1 MQALHPFKQMGKR
14 PRSRTAPNNSFKPK
28 LLRYTKGM
36 AGKAC
41 HAFGSTTQFGLTQ
54 VLGIGEGMRDVY
66 LRAKG
71 AIAYV
76 VVETREG
83 DESIGTAFHIGDG
96 YFITAKHVLEGNRI
110 QEISIT
116 QPLSA
121 STGYHDNHL
130 SEEIRPRSLKVA
142 GEPKLADGDVD
153 VAVLRVEA
161 AENIPAIKLSSTDD
175 IYQSEDILLLS
186 RVVCVGYPPI
196 PLTTHPFQVA
206 VDGKINA
213 LVRVRGSKYLTYVVS
228 ATSRGGFS
236 GGPLIDES
244 GLAIGLV
251 TESLVRDNH
260 PVEAG
265 FFTCLSISAAAT
277 LALESG
283 WSPDDSIFYKDID
296 SLAWVKLAL
305 PDTARLNPHTHDASI
320 YVYDDDRDVYVSFSC
335 HDPEVVNIAE
345 SAFASICPLHERQLV
360 ESGLIWTP
368 KNNPSSSELERAAI
382 VARDSL
388 IAAGFRV
395 VSQRFSGGWAN
406 A

>member
-1 MQALHPFKQMGKR
+1 
-14 PRSRTAPNNSFKPK
+14 
-28 LLRYTKGM
+28 
-36 AGKAC
+36 
-41 HAFGSTTQFGLTQ
+41 
-54 VLGIGEGMRDVY
+54 MRDVY
-66 LRAKG
+66 LKAKG

-96 YFITAKHVLEGNRI
+96 YFVTAKHVVEGNQIR
-110 QEISIT
+110 ELSIT
-116 QPLSA
+116 QPLRA
-121 STGYHDNHL
+121 STGYHNNHL
-130 SEEIRPRSLKVA
+130 SEDIRPRTLKIA
-142 GEPKLADGDVD
+142 GDPILADGDVD
-153 VAVLRVEA
+153 VAVLRVET
-161 AENIPAIKLSSTDD
+161 AESIPAIRLSSTDD
-175 IYQSEDILLLS
+175 IYQNEDVLLLS
-186 RVVCVGYPPI
+186 PVICVGYPPI

-213 LVRVRGSKYLTYVVS
+213 LVKVRGSRYLTYVIS

-236 GGPLIDES
+236 GGPVIDES
-244 GLAIGLV
+244 GIAIGLV

-265 FFTCLSISAAAT
+265 FFTCLSISAAAS

-283 WSPDDSIFYKDID
+283 WSPDCSIFYEDID

-320 YVYDDDRDVYVSFSC
+320 YVYDDDRDVCVSFSS
-335 HDPEVVNIAE
+335 HDTNVINIAE
-345 SAFASICPLHERQLV
+345 SAFAMICPLHERQLV
-360 ESGLIWTP
+360 ENELIWIP
-368 KNNPSSSELERAAI
+368 KGNPCSSELERAAI
-382 VARDSL
+382 SARDAL

-395 VSQRFSGGWAN
+395 VSERFSGGRAN